1 MNTSP
6 VATVLVLRGRLG
18 AGAHLIS
25 GTSHAKVR
33 VMSDSTGATVKTA
46 LPGMAVTVS
55 GWKTLPKAGDEVLQ
69 GTEAEIKKAI
79 TNRLRKAEIE
89 SSLAD
94 VEVINSS
101 RRRERERRTQELEYG
116 ERDQSL
122 IPPGDVGPSELRLI
136 IKADVSGSAEA
147 VVGALQGIGNK
158 EAMTRI
164 ISSGVGD
171 ISESDVMMAKAVG
184 GRILFVI
191 FGLPCSLD
199 VKVQL
204 LVSQSQPHG
213 RSRVWLPK
221 MKFRYAYRTSYT
233 GSWTTSRAV

>member
-1 MNTSP
+1 MTSSS
-6 VATVLVLRGRLG
+6 VATVLVLRGCLKTG
-18 AGAHLIS
+18 SHLIS
-25 GTSHAKVR
+25 GVSHAKVR
-33 VMSDSTGATVKTA
+33 VMTDSAGATVKTA

-69 GTEAEIKKAI
+69 GTEAEIKRAI

-94 VEVINSS
+94 VEAINSS
-101 RRRERERRTQELEYG
+101 RRQDRKRRTLDLEYG
-116 ERDQSL
+116 EDDKGLLQEENT
-122 IPPGDVGPSELRLI
+122 GPKELRLI

-158 EAMTRI
+158 DAITRI

-184 GRILFVI
+184 G
-191 FGLPCSLD
+191 
-199 VKVQL
+199 
-204 LVSQSQPHG
+204 
-213 RSRVWLPK
+213 
-221 MKFRYAYRTSYT
+221 
-233 GSWTTSRAV
+233 

>member
-1 MNTSP
+1 MKTSP
-6 VATVLVLRGRLG
+6 VATVLVLRGRLDT
-18 AGAHLIS
+18 GAHLIS

-33 VMSDSTGATVKTA
+33 VMSDSTSATVKTA

-69 GTEAEIKKAI
+69 GKEAEIKKAI

-94 VEVINSS
+94 VEAINSI
-101 RRRERERRTQELEYG
+101 RQQERERRTLNLENG

-122 IPPGDVGPSELRLI
+122 IPAEDAGPSELRLI

-158 EAMTRI
+158 EAITRI

-171 ISESDVMMAKAVG
+171 ISESDVMTAKAVG
-184 GRILFVI
+184 GRISFV
-191 FGLPCSLD
+191 
-199 VKVQL
+199 
-204 LVSQSQPHG
+204 
-213 RSRVWLPK
+213 
-221 MKFRYAYRTSYT
+221 MFRIAC
-233 GSWTTSRAV
+233 

>member
-1 MNTSP
+1 MNHSP
-6 VATVLVLRGRLG
+6 VATVLVLRGCLNTG
-18 AGAHLIS
+18 LHLIS
-25 GTSHAKVR
+25 GASHAKVR
-33 VMSDSTGATVKTA
+33 MMSDSTSATVKTA

-79 TNRLRKAEIE
+79 ANRLRKAEIE

-94 VEVINSS
+94 VEAINSS
-101 RRRERERRTQELEYG
+101 RRQERERRSLELEYG
-116 ERDQSL
+116 EVNKSL
-122 IPPGDVGPSELRLI
+122 LPEEDPGPKELRLI

-158 EAMTRI
+158 EAITRI

-184 GRILFVI
+184 GRVSFIAL
-191 FGLPCSLD
+191 GLYTNIVLCRDDCRFLGLSLTINRD
-199 VKVQL
+199 
-204 LVSQSQPHG
+204 SGYS
-213 RSRVWLPK
+213 
-221 MKFRYAYRTSYT
+221 T
-233 GSWTTSRAV
+233 